1 MTGIRGLIPLRRDA
15 VRADILVAG
24 VSFLVLFSGFRWN
37 LWRIADPV
45 FFELNQKDTEAL
57 VIGRMAISRQRGFL
71 ASAGLLGFVGT
82 GPAVV
87 TFEPTELWQ
96 SERFDFQTQA
106 YLQGI
111 PVRSFS
117 PYFSHSGLQGAAF
130 SALDAA
136 LSRAPPSFRLGFFH
150 TLTSALVAAAY
161 ALLVL
166 WLRREL
172 GGAAALAALLA
183 VAASPW
189 LTAFARNLYWSLW
202 LFLLPALG
210 TAAALSGSSGA
221 NGRDR
226 RLAAVGFATLL
237 VRFLCGYEFATAA
250 VAMAAA
256 PVLYSSMRDRWP
268 ARVLLR
274 RLGLLAGATL
284 LALAA
289 SLAALTLQ
297 ITAATGSARNAL
309 DHVRLALS
317 RRTSGDPSRFPPIY
331 TAALAA
337 KTSDILRIY
346 LADPFDRWE
355 HPGWPAPLR
364 WLFSRRYRDLIVGI
378 LAAGGWMAV
387 RYPWLTGQRR
397 SRLLALAAATLGI
410 LLGTL
415 GWLVIFKAHSF
426 LHAHVNPL
434 MWSLLFLPLGGA
446 LVFGAVADAASL
458 AYRALRTM
466 RL

>member
-1 MTGIRGLIPLRRDA
+1 
-15 VRADILVAG
+15 
-24 VSFLVLFSGFRWN
+24 
-37 LWRIADPV
+37 
-45 FFELNQKDTEAL
+45 KDTEAL

-96 SERFDFQTQA
+96 SERFEFQTQA

-136 LSRAPPSFRLGFFH
+136 LSRAPPSLRLGFFH

-172 GGAAALAALLA
+172 GGAAALAA
-183 VAASPW
+183 
-189 LTAFARNLYWSLW
+189 
-202 LFLLPALG
+202 
-210 TAAALSGSSGA
+210 
-221 NGRDR
+221 
-226 RLAAVGFATLL
+226 
-237 VRFLCGYEFATAA
+237 
-250 VAMAAA
+250 
-256 PVLYSSMRDRWP
+256 
-268 ARVLLR
+268 
-274 RLGLLAGATL
+274 LLAGATL

-446 LVFGAVADAASL
+446 LVFGAVA
-458 AYRALRTM
+458 
-466 RL
+466 